1 MASSINRNK
10 INDTQKRR
18 ARRIEER
25 LKEQNVGESHA
36 EKLAMKEAGR
46 THHAGKGGGGNAG
59 GEAKKK
65 TDHAEA
71 RQRTGSRK
79 RLSS

>member
-1 MASSINRNK
+1 MASINRNK
-10 INDTQKRR
+10 VNDAQKRR

-36 EKLAMKEAGR
+36 EKVALHEAGR
-46 THHAGKGGGGNAG
+46 THHGGKGGGANAG

-65 TDHAEA
+65 TDHAAA
-71 RQRTGSRK
+71 RQRNGSRK